1 MPAHLISFIL
11 HIKCLFY
18 FLSAQTWNIERVKKM
33 EENYAAKM
41 IREKAINPIPT
52 QIIKIDGVGTAIQ
65 YGELDVEKLVKRL
78 LESKA
83 ITGDY

>member
-1 MPAHLISFIL
+1 MPAQLIPIIL
-11 HIKCLFY
+11 YYKCLFY

-41 IREKAINPIPT
+41 IREKAIDPTPT
-52 QIIKIDGVGTAIQ
+52 QIIKIEGVGTAIQ

-83 ITGDY
+83 ITGEH

>member
-1 MPAHLISFIL
+1 
-11 HIKCLFY
+11 
-18 FLSAQTWNIERVKKM
+18 M
-33 EENYAAKM
+33 EENHAAKM

-65 YGELDVEKLVKRL
+65 YGEWDIEKLVKRL

-83 ITGDY
+83 ITGYH

>member
-1 MPAHLISFIL
+1 MPCTPDSFIL
-11 HIKCLFY
+11 YIKCLFY

-33 EENYAAKM
+33 EENHAAKM
-41 IREKAINPIPT
+41 IREKAIDPTPT
-52 QIIKIDGVGTAIQ
+52 QIIKIEGVGTAIL